1 MENEKQSTEYTTP
14 RHLCEAMK
22 ADIDTYD
29 GILLGFGTELF
40 KQKNEDI
47 EEILEALAKYL
58 EHKNYFIISSVK
70 SDILRKSSL
79 NQKRIVCP
87 YLEAGGMAS
96 DNENSTDK
104 AKADDKVDDKA
115 ADNIDD
121 KADNKA
127 DNNADNKV
135 DENRQWDLYN
145 KWLSGTLAK
154 KLLVIEL
161 GEGFNNPNLIKWP
174 FERIV
179 MINEK
184 AHFYRVHSMF
194 YQIPPEINKKSV
206 TFKYD
211 SYEVLKMLVNI
222 VK

>member
-1 MENEKQSTEYTTP
+1 MDSTNKNVEYSTP
-14 RHLCEAMK
+14 EELCEAIR

-29 GILLGFGTELF
+29 GILIGFGTELF
-40 KQKNEDI
+40 RQKNTDI
-47 EEILEALAKYL
+47 DEVLNNLAGYL

-70 SDILRKSSL
+70 DDVLRRSEI

-87 YLEAGGMAS
+87 YLAEAGS
-96 DNENSTDK
+96 EP
-104 AKADDKVDDKA
+104 
-115 ADNIDD
+115 
-121 KADNKA
+121 
-127 DNNADNKV
+127 DNNAGKEAVKDEESTENGDDSISGDKSII
-135 DENRQWDLYN
+135 DENKQWELYN
-145 KWLSGTLAK
+145 KWLSATLAK

-184 AHFYRVHSMF
+184 AHFYRIHSMF
-194 YQIPPEINKKSV
+194 YQIAPELKEKSV
-206 TFKYD
+206 TYKAD
-211 SYEVLKMLVNI
+211 SYEILKMLVNI

>member
-1 MENEKQSTEYTTP
+1 MDSTNKNVEYSTP
-14 RHLCEAMK
+14 EELCEAIR

-29 GILLGFGTELF
+29 GILIGFGTELF
-40 KQKNEDI
+40 RQKNTDI
-47 EEILEALAKYL
+47 DEVLNNLAGYL

-70 SDILRKSSL
+70 DDVLRRTEI

-87 YLEAGGMAS
+87 YLAEVGS
-96 DNENSTDK
+96 EP
-104 AKADDKVDDKA
+104 
-115 ADNIDD
+115 
-121 KADNKA
+121 
-127 DNNADNKV
+127 DNNAGKEAVKDEESTENGDNSISGDKSII
-135 DENRQWDLYN
+135 DENKQWELYN

-184 AHFYRVHSMF
+184 AHFYRIHSMF
-194 YQIPPEINKKSV
+194 YQIAPELKEKSV
-206 TFKYD
+206 TYKAD
-211 SYEVLKMLVNI
+211 SYEILKMLVNI

>member
-1 MENEKQSTEYTTP
+1 MNNNIDFNTLDE
-14 RHLCEAMK
+14 LCKMISN
-22 ADIDTYD
+22 DIDTYD
-29 GILLGFGTELF
+29 SILFGFGTELF
-40 KQKNEDI
+40 KYKNEQINDV
-47 EEILEALAKYL
+47 LDNLAEYL

-70 SDILRKSSL
+70 DETLRNSKL

-87 YLEAGGMAS
+87 YLGEGQNVDDS
-96 DNENSTDK
+96 TTNENIIGTDGNEENK
-104 AKADDKVDDKA
+104 INEDK
-115 ADNIDD
+115 
-121 KADNKA
+121 
-127 DNNADNKV
+127 
-135 DENRQWDLYN
+135 QWDLYN

-184 AHFYRVHSMF
+184 AHFYRIHSMF
-194 YQIPPEINKKSV
+194 YQIPPEIKDKSV
-206 TFKYD
+206 TYKYD
-211 SYEVLKMLVNI
+211 AYEVLKTLVNI

>member
-14 RHLCEAMK
+14 EHLCEAMK

-40 KQKNEDI
+40 KQKNVDI
-47 EEILEALAKYL
+47 AEILEALAKYL

-96 DNENSTDK
+96 DNENNIDK

-121 KADNKA
+121 KEDNKA
-127 DNNADNKV
+127 DNKA